1 MTEQV
6 ARLAETKGPAAVSA
20 QKVEQARKTGQY
32 ARVGGKVAGFRKL
45 SAAPNVW
52 TKEFKVFVEK
62 QGMTPE
68 AAFASLSIY
77 DPQSR
82 LSGPRAQVAAAEA
95 ALGLQDTTGSA
106 IEAGDWLR
114 SVAAPEEGK
123 TAAQQV
129 SGRLAQ
135 LLAADR
141 QLANTPEAKASKAA
155 KSPRAARQKVQWS
168 AETIAGLK
176 VSSKKSDNYKITY
189 GFAAAAPGSPRGAG
203 SPRTRKSLKELYDDV
218 LASANKEGA
227 KYLDITKGTAE
238 ARKVN
243 APQEGAGKKVRKWYS
258 TGIAGLRL
266 ASGSNSA
273 VVQAAIDELAQKGV
287 ITASQAS
294 QARASL
300 AAANP
305 QVKPR
310 APKAGTAAAATTKPQ
325 SPRREATVGATTN
338 ISGQYT
344 GGTTTS
350 PRFGSGGAPPSN
362 ALFGNVAGGRTG
374 FGGFQQGL

>member
-6 ARLAETKGPAAVSA
+6 TRPAETKGPAAVSA
-20 QKVEQARKTGQY
+20 QKVAEAKRTGQY

-45 SAAPNVW
+45 SSAPSVW
-52 TKEFKVFVEK
+52 SKQFKTFVEK

-68 AAFASLSIY
+68 AAFANLDIY

-82 LSGPRAQVAAAEA
+82 LSGPRAQVAQAEA
-95 ALGLQDTTGSA
+95 ALNLPDTTSGAVTAGLWLSSVSA
-106 IEAGDWLR
+106 
-114 SVAAPEEGK
+114 SEEGK

-129 SGRLAQ
+129 TNAGLAQ

-141 QLANTPEAKASKAA
+141 ALAPVAKAA

-189 GFAAAAPGSPRGAG
+189 GFAAAVPGSPRGAG
-203 SPRTRKSLKELYDDV
+203 SPRTRKSLKQLYDEV
-218 LASANKEGA
+218 VASAGGEGA
-227 KYLDITKGTAE
+227 KYLDITKGTAD

-243 APQEGAGKKVRKWYS
+243 APQAGASQKVRKWYS

-266 ASGSNSA
+266 AAGAND
-273 VVQAAIDELAQKGV
+273 AASQGAIQELAEKGV
-287 ITASQAS
+287 ITQSQAT

-305 QVKPR
+305 QMKPR
-310 APKAGTAAAATTKPQ
+310 AKKAGTAAAVATKPQ
-325 SPRREATVGATTN
+325 SPRREATVGTAAA
-338 ISGQYT
+338 GAGAYT

-350 PRFGSGGAPPSN
+350 PRFGSGGAPPSSN
-362 ALFGNVAGGRTG
+362 LFGGGGGGRAQ